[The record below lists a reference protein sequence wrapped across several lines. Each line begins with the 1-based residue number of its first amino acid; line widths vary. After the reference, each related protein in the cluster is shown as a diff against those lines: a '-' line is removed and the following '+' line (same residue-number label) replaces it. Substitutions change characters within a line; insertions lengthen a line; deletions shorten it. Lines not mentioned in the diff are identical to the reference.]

1 MEYLV
6 PIIVALIAGGVS
18 LLGNVISNRSSN
30 DKITNTIE
38 RKLEVNQAVT
48 DLKLDN
54 LTQEVRGVKEFA
66 VEVPVIKQR
75 LSVVED
81 DIRELK
87 VKGEKA

>member
-18 LLGNVISNRSSN
+18 LLGNIMSNRSSN

-38 RKLEVNQAVT
+38 QKLEVNQAVT

-54 LTQEVRGVKEFA
+54 LTQEIRGVKTFA
-66 VEVPVIKQR
+66 FEVPVIKQR
-75 LSVVED
+75 LTVCED
-81 DIRELK
+81 DIKELK
-87 VKGEKA
+87 AKGV

>member
-38 RKLEVNQAVT
+38 QKLEVNQAVT

-54 LTQEVRGVKEFA
+54 LTQEIRGVKTFA
-66 VEVPVIKQR
+66 FEVPVIKQR
-75 LSVVED
+75 LTVCED
-81 DIRELK
+81 DIKELK
-87 VKGEKA
+87 AKGV